1 MKTSHSLHLVLWSP
15 VHQTQN
21 EHFSQVHKNVYKDC
35 SYAGYKEWL
44 NKLKLIEIIQRL
56 FFAQMELA
64 VNQLYK
70 DILNT
75 TDYLAATGYASNKQ
89 YSKEK
94 SKGKFKELQ

>member
-1 MKTSHSLHLVLWSP
+1 
-15 VHQTQN
+15 
-21 EHFSQVHKNVYKDC
+21 
-35 SYAGYKEWL
+35 
-44 NKLKLIEIIQRL
+44 
-56 FFAQMELA
+56 MELA
-64 VNQLYK
+64 INQLYK